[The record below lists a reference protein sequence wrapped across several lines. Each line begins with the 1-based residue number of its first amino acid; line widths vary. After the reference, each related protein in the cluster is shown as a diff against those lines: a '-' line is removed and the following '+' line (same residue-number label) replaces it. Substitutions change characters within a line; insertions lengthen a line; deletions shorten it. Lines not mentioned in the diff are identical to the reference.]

1 MADYIYVY
9 NGKRIAP
16 SSGKI
21 LGIKMPP
28 VPEKTLRF
36 KFSNTSFNPV
46 TDTYSN
52 DGVSTWHWTPV
63 SKSIGIYDFT
73 YSGTNWAPTLP
84 SGTTTILNDVRSTAD
99 RYPLNKNAIVGDV
112 DIIDSNLA
120 GVTSV
125 DYLFQPMRTTLTK
138 VNLKNTSSLTRGYNW
153 GNSNGVSKLTEVYVE
168 DTSNMTTMESMFTGC
183 TALTTVNPLRA
194 DSCTTTRNMFNR
206 CQSLSQPVSMSNMTS
221 VTNMSSMFNACIA
234 LTTIDNIDMT
244 ACTNAAS
251 MFQQCASLTT
261 IGNLNLPVCTDA
273 GNMFKSCSRITSIGN
288 IYMPSCRSAGNIFN
302 DCTNLTTVGNIDLSA
317 CTSLNIFT
325 GRTALTTVGN
335 IDMSACT
342 NATNMFQSCSSLVTV
357 SSITTTSALKS
368 VGSMFARCYALETI
382 PLFDT
387 SGVTSFFGG
396 NRGGMCAQCTSLKS
410 VPLFDTSSATDVT
423 YMFSGCT
430 AVESG
435 ALALYQQM
443 STQTTPPTTYNN
455 CFANCGSN
463 TATGQA
469 ELAQIPTSW
478 GGTMAE

>member
-16 SSGKI
+16 SSGKV

-46 TDTYSN
+46 TNTYSN
-52 DGVSTWHWTPV
+52 AGISTWHWTPV
-63 SKSIGIYDFT
+63 SPSIGVYDFT
-73 YSGTNWAPTLP
+73 YNYTNWVPALST
-84 SGTTTILNDVRSTAD
+84 GTTIILNDVRGRAN
-99 RYPLNKNAIVGDV
+99 RYPLNKSSVVGDV
-112 DIIDSNLA
+112 AIIDSNLA

-125 DYLFQPMRTTLTK
+125 DYLFHPIRNTLTK
-138 VNLKNTSSLTRGYNW
+138 VNLKNTSSLTSGYNW
-153 GNSNGVSKLTEVYVE
+153 GNSSGVGKLTEVYVE

-194 DSCTTTRNMFNR
+194 DSCTTTKGMFNR

-221 VTNMSSMFNACIA
+221 VTNMSYMFDACTA
-234 LTTIDNIDMT
+234 LTTIDNVDMT
-244 ACTNAAS
+244 ACTNANA
-251 MFQQCASLTT
+251 MFRQCSSLTT

-273 GNMFKSCSRITSIGN
+273 VNMFASCTRITSIGN
-288 IYMPSCRSAGNIFN
+288 IYLPSCRNAGNIFN
-302 DCTNLTTVGNIDLSA
+302 GCTNLTTVGNIDLSA
-317 CTSLNIFT
+317 CTSLSIFNGCT
-325 GRTALTTVGN
+325 NLTTVGN

-342 NATNMFQSCSSLVTV
+342 NAENMFQSCSSLVTV
-357 SSITTTSALKS
+357 SSITTTSALRQ

-387 SGVTSFFGG
+387 SGVTLFYGG
-396 NRGGMCAQCTSLKS
+396 NRGGMCFQCTSLKT
-410 VPLFDTSSATDVT
+410 VPLFDTSSATNVT
-423 YMFSGCT
+423 NMFSGCT

-443 STQTTPPTTYNN
+443 STQATPPTTYSG
-455 CFANCGSN
+455 CFTDCGSG
-463 TATGQA
+463 TVTGAA